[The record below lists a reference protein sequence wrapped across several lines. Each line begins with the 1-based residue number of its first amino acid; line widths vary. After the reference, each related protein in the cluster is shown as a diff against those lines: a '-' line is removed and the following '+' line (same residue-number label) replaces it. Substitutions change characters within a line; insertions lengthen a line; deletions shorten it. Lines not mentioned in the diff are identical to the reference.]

1 MSLRLPVGEVTA
13 LLGPGLV
20 RRRVMVALDDGCV
33 PGALRLTATKDE
45 SVLARRATVASAAGA
60 AVVLA
65 DRLTDGLDAADRRA
79 VLAGL
84 RDLAA
89 AGAAV
94 LVDDVDPVATV
105 AVADG
110 ALRADRTG
118 ALVLERLE
126 ESYLAS

>member
-1 MSLRLPVGEVTA
+1 MPLRLPVGQVTA

-20 RRRVMVALDDGCV
+20 RRRVMAALDDGCL
-33 PGALRLTATKDE
+33 PGLARLTAAKDE
-45 SVLARRATVASAAGA
+45 SADARRATIASAAGA

-65 DRLTDGLDAADRRA
+65 DRLTDGLDAAERRV
-79 VLAGL
+79 VLTGL

-89 AGAAV
+89 TGAAV

-126 ESYLAS
+126 EAYLAS